1 MKQRWDKFVDD
12 TRRRLRQLNP
22 RNRVRHR
29 PTYVCGHIEYL
40 SYTPVQY
47 DNSTH
52 IKTHGSE
59 SRGQEEA
66 ACMRVFWPTRP
77 LQ

>member
-52 IKTHGSE
+52 ISSSLSTVASL
-59 SRGQEEA
+59 
-66 ACMRVFWPTRP
+66 RVDHYNKKLMF
-77 LQ
+77 